1 MILFINFPLFFIY
14 SIHYQITSSSGIH
27 SDSGV
32 FFPSS
37 KSSLNLMICVKKIK
51 NIFSRICNI
60 NNFHVYQLF
69 KYIIV
74 YAIIKSNGI
83 YIATIYKDTI

>member
-27 SDSGV
+27 LDSGA

-37 KSSLNLMICVKKIK
+37 KSSLYLMICVKKLK
-51 NIFSRICNI
+51 IFSLEFVIS
-60 NNFHVYQLF
+60 
-69 KYIIV
+69 IISMC
-74 YAIIKSNGI
+74 ITSLR
-83 YIATIYKDTI
+83 TL